1 MFDGTWTN
9 KSKKQL
15 EKEEIDEIM
24 LFKLNKMEQKSKDEE
39 RDFLLEI
46 EAENYGYY
54 ESKRNMH

>member
-1 MFDGTWTN
+1 MF
-9 KSKKQL
+9 KKQL
-15 EKEEIDEIM
+15 EKEEVDEIM